1 MSIRARLLLSYI
13 LMSFLPLIL
22 LAVTVYIVLNAF
34 VGDFI
39 GRYNLDF
46 SHNNNPFKT
55 ILAQEKE
62 VFTDMKL
69 QASTNPDQLL
79 LEPLLLEGWDSKLKE
94 MNMAIVLL
102 KNNQTVYASTSL
114 DKAEVVKA
122 FDHDEITGS
131 FVDFFFISNGYT
143 FQYNDLSEGSFYI
156 VTDIGPLS
164 EFIGKYFVISVLL
177 LVFILLLTNGALTY
191 FVFRSTVT
199 PLKALRRAVDQIKQG
214 NLEFAV
220 NFKKDEIG
228 GLFQAFEE
236 MREQLKHSIGIQQQY
251 EENRKELI
259 SNISHD
265 LKTPIASIKGYV
277 EGILDGVADNPDKMD
292 KYIRTIYAKTKDMDR
307 LINELFMLS
316 KLDMGKIPFYFEKVD
331 IIEFLEDCTEEM
343 QFILNEKAITLTLE
357 LSTNEPVMITGDR
370 EKLKRAI
377 SNILD
382 NAVKYMDKEWG
393 TIRIRVDEESEWVK
407 LLFEDN
413 GQGMQQDEL
422 PYIFE
427 RFYRSDLSRNSETG
441 GSGLGLAIVKQI
453 IEEHGGEVQAASEIG
468 VSTSITIRLRK
479 VRGHE

>member
-1 MSIRARLLLSYI
+1 MG
-13 LMSFLPLIL
+13 
-22 LAVTVYIVLNAF
+22 IVL
-34 VGDFI
+34 
-39 GRYNLDF
+39 
-46 SHNNNPFKT
+46 
-55 ILAQEKE
+55 Q
-62 VFTDMKL
+62 
-69 QASTNPDQLL
+69 Q
-79 LEPLLLEGWDSKLKE
+79 
-94 MNMAIVLL
+94 
-102 KNNQTVYASTSL
+102 NNQLVYASPSL
-114 DKAEVVKA
+114 NKAEVVEA
-122 FDHDEITGS
+122 FDQYDRSGS
-131 FVDFFFISNGYT
+131 FADYFYISNSYQ
-143 FQYNDLSEGSFYI
+143 FQYKDQGEGRFYI

-164 EFIGKYFVISVLL
+164 EFIGKYVVITVLL

-199 PLKALRRAVDQIKQG
+199 PLKALRRAVDQIKDG
-214 NLEFAV
+214 NLDSAV

-236 MREQLKHSIGIQQQY
+236 MREQLKHSIGMQLQY

-316 KLDMGKIPFYFEKVD
+316 KLDMGKIPFYFEKVN

-343 QFILNEKAITLTLE
+343 QFVLNEKAITLSLE
-357 LSTNEPVMITGDR
+357 LSTNEAVLIMGDR

-393 TIRIRVDEESEWVK
+393 TIRIRVAEESEWVQ
-407 LLFEDN
+407 LRFEDN
-413 GQGMQQDEL
+413 GQGMQQNEL
-422 PYIFE
+422 PHIFE
-427 RFYRSDLSRNSETG
+427 RFYRSDLSRSSETG

-468 VSTSITIRLRK
+468 VGTSIAIRLRK
-479 VRGHE
+479 VMRLE